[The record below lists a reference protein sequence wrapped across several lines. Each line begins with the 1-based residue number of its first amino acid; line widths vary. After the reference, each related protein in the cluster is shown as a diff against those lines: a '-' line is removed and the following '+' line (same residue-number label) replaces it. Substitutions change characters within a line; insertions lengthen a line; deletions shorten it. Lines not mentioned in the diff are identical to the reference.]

1 MAARVPNYFIDPTG
15 AVPSYPWDVNHDAE
29 EGFGKTRNVEH
40 TANTGLTGL
49 VRQQG
54 ASDPMLAKL
63 SGSILKKSQY
73 DQFWL
78 WWTLCEAHTI
88 HFQDFA
94 GVVYEVV
101 ITDFQPKRIRAAK
114 NPRGGT
120 DAPLHYWTYTMTMEV
135 VSFIANGPFL
145 AP

>member
-15 AVPSYPWDVNHDAE
+15 AVATYAWDVNHE
-29 EGFGKTRNVEH
+29 EEEAFGKTRNVEH

-54 ASDPMLAKL
+54 ASDPMLLKL
-63 SGSILKKSQY
+63 IGTFLKKSQY

-88 HFQDFA
+88 HYQDFTGLKA
-94 GVVYEVV
+94 EVI
-101 ITDFQPKRIRAAK
+101 ITDFQPKKIRAAK

-120 DAPLHYWTYTMTMEV
+120 EAPLWYWKYTMTMEV
-135 VSFIANGPFL
+135 VTFVSGGPFV